1 MLCHLYKSPQ
11 LCHTP
16 RVIAR
21 AHTSYGYDE
30 VILLSPRSSH
40 SSHSKPGRKRKLTLT
55 PLSAIQVLPAPSIK
69 ALFKAVVSQDPLR
82 VQAMI
87 ERGLT
92 TGDPT
97 KAYPYIQLAAHYL
110 DGKPVETVKHQGDA
124 QQPMRVIFELHR
136 LSDSAVTLP
145 SSTSSIKALP

>member
-1 MLCHLYKSPQ
+1 MKNY
-11 LCHTP
+11 
-16 RVIAR
+16 
-21 AHTSYGYDE
+21 
-30 VILLSPRSSH
+30 
-40 SSHSKPGRKRKLTLT
+40 KPGRKRKLTLT
-55 PLSAIQVLPAPSIK
+55 PLSAIQVQPAPSIK

-124 QQPMRVIFELHR
+124 QHPMTVVPG
-136 LSDSAVTLP
+136 SCAAPALP
-145 SSTSSIKALP
+145 SSGVGHHPGR